1 MNAPGKLWVLQ
12 IATPFSSGTGF
23 YLAGEGLVLTNE
35 HLVRDNST
43 VIVRRPDGE
52 RELMPVIYLDA
63 HHDLAF
69 LRPET
74 PWPEGT
80 SNWAKSS
87 LEVNQAVKAVGRW
100 FNDREHQSD
109 GNILST
115 DFEYQGIQ
123 YYLHDAWLDA
133 THSGGPLISEA
144 GELLG
149 LNVFDSIDG
158 RPRALCLPA
167 TTLQNCLEEFNSQ
180 EGRSATRCFHC
191 QTLNF
196 EMGVDSQ
203 SHCVSCGKS
212 IQLPGMVPDYQADGI
227 QATVEEIIQAAGYDP
242 RLARQGPNLW
252 EINQGSARI
261 LVSYHEDSGLVT
273 GDAHL
278 CNLPESHP
286 PDLFEFLLEQ
296 NYELEQLTFSTWGRD
311 IILSLLIYD
320 RYLSIET
327 ALPRFEHLFERADYY
342 DNVLVDRF
350 GAEWSK

>member
-23 YLAGEGLVLTNE
+23 YLPTEGLVVTNE

-52 RELMPVIYLDA
+52 RELMPVIYLDPFY
-63 HHDLAF
+63 DLAF
-69 LRPET
+69 LRPEVA
-74 PWPEGT
+74 WPEGT
-80 SNWAKSS
+80 TNWATKPAEEG
-87 LEVNQAVKAVGRW
+87 LAVEAIGRW

-109 GNILST
+109 GNIIAT
-115 DFEYQGIQ
+115 DFEYQDIK
-123 YYLHDAWLDA
+123 YWLHDAWLDA
-133 THSGGPLISEA
+133 THSGGPLLNEQ
-144 GELLG
+144 GELMG
-149 LNVFDSIDG
+149 LNLFDSIDG
-158 RPRALCLPA
+158 RLRALCLPA
-167 TTLQNCLEEFNSQ
+167 EVLQMCLREFDN
-180 EGRSATRCFHC
+180 EPERSATRCFHC

-196 EMGVDSQ
+196 EMGVESQ
-203 SHCVSCGKS
+203 SHCVSCGKP

-242 RLARQGPNLW
+242 RLTRQGPNLW

-286 PDLFEFLLEQ
+286 PELFEFLLEQ

-320 RYLSIET
+320 RYLSIDT

-350 GAEWSK
+350 GAEWS